1 MVFPLTHNNRT
12 RLAVLIA
19 ILLVAAVFGS
29 FGFSLLSAQTPK
41 ITLPDLHPD
50 SSAGDI
56 SVVPDDQATRVEVTT
71 QTVQAV
77 IASLDRAASYYRQM
91 SVQTSWQGGS
101 ASTTVYTWVDDEYTF
116 VRSITPAGTTRFFL
130 SDRDSVYYWYSGSSS
145 WRTAPANSLSADLTQ
160 RVPTYEDVLA
170 LDPKDISDAGY
181 STYGEYPCIYV
192 EAKTNDL
199 GYLERYWVGVD
210 SGLLIAAQTMKGDEV
225 IYSLNATSPIQ
236 TPCPTD
242 TVFTLPDGTVL
253 HSF

>member
-1 MVFPLTHNNRT
+1 MFPLAHNNHT
-12 RLAVLIA
+12 RFAVLIA
-19 ILLVAAVFGS
+19 IILVVAVFGS
-29 FGFSLLSAQTPK
+29 FGLSLLSAQTPE
-41 ITLPDLHPD
+41 INLPDLRPD
-50 SSAGDI
+50 SSTGDI
-56 SVVPDDQATRVEVTT
+56 SITPDDQVVRVDVTP

-77 IASLDRAASYYRQM
+77 IASLERAASYYRQM

-101 ASTTVYTWVDDEYTF
+101 GTTSVYTWADDEYTF
-116 VRSITPAGTTRFFL
+116 VRSVLPTGTTRFFL
-130 SDRDSVYYWYSGSSS
+130 SDRDSVYYWYGGSAS

-160 RVPTYEDVLA
+160 RVPTYEDVLL
-170 LDPKDISDAGY
+170 LDPKSISDAGY

-192 EAKTNDL
+192 ETKANEL

-242 TVFTLPDGTVL
+242 AVFTLPDGTVL

>member
-1 MVFPLTHNNRT
+1 MLSLTHNNRT
-12 RLAVLIA
+12 RFAVLIA
-19 ILLVAAVFGS
+19 VLLVAAVFGS
-29 FGFSLLSAQTPK
+29 FGLSLLSAQTPEIK
-41 ITLPDLHPD
+41 LPDLRPD
-50 SSAGDI
+50 SSAGGVSI
-56 SVVPDDQATRVEVTT
+56 APDDQSVRVEVTP

-77 IASLDRAASYYRQM
+77 IASLERTTSYYRQM
-91 SVQTSWQGGS
+91 SVQTSWQGG
-101 ASTTVYTWVDDEYTF
+101 AGTTSVYTWADDEYTF
-116 VRSITPAGTTRFFL
+116 VRSILPTGTTRFFL

-160 RVPTYEDVLA
+160 RVPTYEDVLL
-170 LDPKDISDAGY
+170 LDPENISDAGY

-192 EAKTNDL
+192 ETKANEL

-210 SGLLIAAQTMKGDEV
+210 SGLLIAAQTTKGDEV

-242 TVFTLPDGTVL
+242 TVFALPDGTVL